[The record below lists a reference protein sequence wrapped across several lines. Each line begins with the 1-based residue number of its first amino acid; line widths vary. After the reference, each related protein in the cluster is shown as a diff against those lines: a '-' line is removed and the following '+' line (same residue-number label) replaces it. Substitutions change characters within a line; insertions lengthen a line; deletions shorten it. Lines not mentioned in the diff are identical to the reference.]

1 MFDVVV
7 VGAGLAGHCAAL
19 AASAAGASVALLEKT
34 AAPGGSTLASGGSFA
49 FAGTAQQKAQGID
62 DTPQRLAQDLMKV
75 SLGKADPALVE
86 RYVDL
91 QLEVYAWLQSLGVR
105 FHKVSLSSNTSVPR
119 THPTIPR
126 QLIEALHT
134 RARGCADISYLPGTT
149 AEQLLADRDGRVCAV
164 RVRDTRGLR
173 SLQAAAVVLASGGF
187 ARNSAMVERHAPFL
201 ANAHAWGGEANTGD
215 GIDMALAHGAALSD
229 MEYVAGTFGVAINRY
244 PDLEPRAGE
253 EVLLR
258 MAMYRGAIAVNLRAE
273 RFADESL
280 SYKTLGARCL
290 EQPQGVAF
298 QVFDQP
304 IMNQSAVAPNL
315 NDFKDAYAK
324 GVIRSAG
331 SIADLAACVGLDAN
345 RLVATVERYNSQIG
359 QGQDSD
365 FGRSRLGGGFGQ
377 PVQIHTPPFY
387 ILPCCTA
394 LLSTYCGLRVDRETR
409 VLRDDGTPIPGLYAA
424 GETTGGF
431 HGAGYM
437 SGSALGKA
445 AIFGRLAGQRAAQ
458 AKASQFIEATSH
470 TGVGL

>member
-1 MFDVVV
+1 MV

-19 AASAAGASVALLEKT
+19 AASAAGATVALLEKT

-49 FAGTAQQKAQGID
+49 FAGTEQQKAQGID
-62 DTPQRLAQDLMKV
+62 DAPQRLAQDLRKV
-75 SLGKADPALVE
+75 SMGKADVALVE
-86 RYVDL
+86 RYVEL
-91 QLEVYAWLQSLGVR
+91 QLEAHAWLQSLGVI
-105 FHKVSLSSNTSVPR
+105 FHRVSLSSNTSVPR
-119 THPTIPR
+119 THPTVPR
-126 QLIEALHT
+126 QLVEALHA
-134 RARGCADISYLPGTT
+134 RALGCAGLGYLPGT
-149 AEQLLADRDGRVCAV
+149 AVEQLLADRQGRVRSV
-164 RVRDTRGLR
+164 RVRDARGGRELR
-173 SLQAAAVVLASGGF
+173 AGAVVLASGGF
-187 ARNSAMVERHAPFL
+187 ARNRGMVARHAPFL
-201 ANAHAWGGEANTGD
+201 ANAHAWGGEGNTGD
-215 GIDMALAHGAALSD
+215 GIEMALAHGAALAD
-229 MEYVAGTFGVAINRY
+229 MEHVAGTFGVAINRY
-244 PDLEPRAGE
+244 PDLEPRAGD

-298 QVFDQP
+298 QVFDQA
-304 IMNQSAVAPNL
+304 IMNQSAIAPNL
-315 NDFKDAYAK
+315 NDFKDAYDK
-324 GVIRSAG
+324 GVIRSAA
-331 SIADLAACVGLDAN
+331 SIADLAACVGLDAQ
-345 RLVATVERYNSQIG
+345 RLSATVERYNSQIG
-359 QGQDSD
+359 RGQDSD
-365 FGRSRLGGGFGQ
+365 FGRTRLGGGFGE
-377 PVQIHTPPFY
+377 PVQIRTPPFY

-409 VLRDDGTPIPGLYAA
+409 VLKEDGTPIPGLYAA

-458 AKASQFIEATSH
+458 ESASRFNQATSH